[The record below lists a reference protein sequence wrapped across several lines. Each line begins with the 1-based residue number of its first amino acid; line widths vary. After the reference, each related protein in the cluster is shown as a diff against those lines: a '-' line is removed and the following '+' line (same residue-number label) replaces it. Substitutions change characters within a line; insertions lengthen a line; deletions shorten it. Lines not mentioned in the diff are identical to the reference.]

1 MQQIRRVLV
10 TAHVSWLRFEH
21 DSISPTEICWKQG
34 ISPDKEIHLSS
45 FSGAKLAVSSDI
57 CGGQVPILGVKN
69 MWKILETVPWHR
81 VVLESE
87 ENSPFVK
94 SRCENPWKWKFL
106 LGNFLQKQLTTK
118 QRIPCSCCCSCC
130 RLRYCFGTFT
140 NTTWSNVWLKS
151 IDPTSPW

>member
-1 MQQIRRVLV
+1 MCPGSDSNMILFHQQKSVERRAFLLIRRFIFQ
-10 TAHVSWLRFEH
+10 A
-21 DSISPTEICWKQG
+21 SPG
-34 ISPDKEIHLSS
+34 LNSLFSS
-45 FSGAKLAVSSDI
+45 EI
-57 CGGQVPILGVKN
+57 CGGQVPILRVKN

-81 VVLESE
+81 VVLECE

-94 SRCENPWKWKFL
+94 SRCEHPWKWKFL

-130 RLRYCFGTFT
+130 RLRYCYGTFT